1 MNAAFFSRKMAN
13 LELNHAL
20 RATHCLVRLMVNVS
34 ARRVAQTAKPPAL
47 SELAALPS
55 MMQGRVGQASY
66 FGFAGSTSP
75 VPPHTSQRRRP
86 VPLQSLQS
94 PSIAP
99 AGDLLPVPAQAG
111 QEVALCP

>member
-1 MNAAFFSRKMAN
+1 MNAGATNGAADQRPFTAN
-13 LELNHAL
+13 KASHGTPE
-20 RATHCLVRLMVNVS
+20 
-34 ARRVAQTAKPPAL
+34 
-47 SELAALPS
+47 
-55 MMQGRVGQASY
+55 GRVGQASY

-86 VPLQSLQS
+86 VPLHSLQS